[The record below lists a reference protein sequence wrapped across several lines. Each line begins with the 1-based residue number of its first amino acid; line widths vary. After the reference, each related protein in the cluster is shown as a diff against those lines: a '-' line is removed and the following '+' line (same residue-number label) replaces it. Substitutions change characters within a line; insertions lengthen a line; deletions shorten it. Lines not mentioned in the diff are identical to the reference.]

1 MIESDSIS
9 KFSSLLKPVKLSDDQ
24 LKHQIHKFLKGQ
36 SCGESIKEEV
46 YFELLNL
53 IIYCKFVEFLNRRI
67 FCEYQNKKSNSKII
81 KVYQE
86 YLVQPQDILID
97 VFNIVLEANVL
108 NIDYNCNDAQ
118 FIEEFTSLS
127 CEQLTNGFLGD
138 FSNNNYVIQPLIDD
152 YNDNLP
158 KYILSNDTLLTDD
171 DIVIIKYTAFW
182 KKYIFEEM
190 MKILSELNL
199 QKTILQK
206 KSSVLHNKTI
216 IDSIEYYKKNVKK
229 ELDRLSKIICKM
241 S

>member
-9 KFSSLLKPVKLSDDQ
+9 MFLSLLLLVKLSDDQ
-24 LKHQIHKFLKGQ
+24 LKHQINQFLKGQ
-36 SCGESIKEEV
+36 FCESIKQV
-46 YFELLNL
+46 YFNLLNL
-53 IIYCKFVEFLNRRI
+53 IIICKFVEFLNRRI

-86 YLVQPQDILID
+86 YLAEPSDILID

-108 NIDYNCNDAQ
+108 NICNNPR
-118 FIEEFTSLS
+118 FIEEFTALS

-138 FSNNNYVIQPLIDD
+138 FSNNNYVLQPLIDD

-158 KYILSNDTLLTDD
+158 KYILSNDILLTDD
-171 DIVIIKYTAFW
+171 DIVIIRYTAFW
-182 KKYIFEEM
+182 KKYMFEETLKM
-190 MKILSELNL
+190 LSELNP
-199 QKTILQK
+199 QKTILQN

-216 IDSIEYYKKNVKK
+216 IESIEYYKKNVRK
-229 ELDRLSKIICKM
+229 ELDKLNKIICKM